1 MRVEVVELRRLGR
14 RLLKA
19 ELNRPIYG
27 CLVIENW
34 TLTHGSD
41 GERLVR
47 EASLR
52 RTYSKGEPPLLDP
65 IQDAVVTR
73 VTERGMV
80 IVGSQRTGGTEHTQ
94 AWWVKPIEIQPA
106 LGRFSTEQL

>member
-1 MRVEVVELRRLGR
+1 MRVEVIELRKRGR
-14 RLLKA
+14 KLHKE
-19 ELNRPIYG
+19 ELDKPICG

-34 TLTHGSD
+34 TLTLGNN
-41 GERLVR
+41 GERTVR

-65 IQDAVVTR
+65 LQDAVVTR

-80 IVGSQRTGGTEHTQ
+80 IIGSQRIGGTEHAQ
-94 AWWVKPIEIQPA
+94 AWWVKPIEILPSQ
-106 LGRFSTEQL
+106 R